1 VTIDF
6 SYFASALADQMGLSG
21 LESGSNDAYFQLV
34 ACTAVIDFL
43 PFTLQGLSL
52 CSNSLTGQPFSQC
65 DSELLLF
72 KQNLVPEALTW
83 IWAPAHQE
91 TNRCGYPEAIA
102 LRNDVADRQ
111 RPTPI
116 EY

>member
-1 VTIDF
+1 VLC
-6 SYFASALADQMGLSG
+6 A
-21 LESGSNDAYFQLV
+21 
-34 ACTAVIDFL
+34 AVIKCL
-43 PFTLQGLSL
+43 SAALKGISL
-52 CSNSLTGQPFSQC
+52 CSNSLAGQPFSQC

-116 EY
+116 EYWI